1 METDH
6 FKYEYQLDKEE
17 IQKIMDGLDLLDEY
31 YSTHSEFDTVLN
43 VRSLKS
49 KLRNPEPTHILNQE
63 DIWKLKKGGVCS
75 Y

>member
-1 METDH
+1 MELDH
-6 FKYEYQLDKEE
+6 FKYEYQLDKDD

-49 KLRNPEPTHILNQE
+49 
-63 DIWKLKKGGVCS
+63 
-75 Y
+75 

>member
-1 METDH
+1 MELDH
-6 FKYEYQLDKEE
+6 FKYEYKLDKDD

-49 KLRNPEPTHILNQE
+49 KLRNPEPTHILN
-63 DIWKLKKGGVCS
+63 
-75 Y
+75 

>member
-6 FKYEYQLDKEE
+6 FKYEYQLDKDD

-43 VRSLKS
+43 VRSLIS
-49 KLRNPEPTHILNQE
+49 KLRNPEPTHILN
-63 DIWKLKKGGVCS
+63 
-75 Y
+75 